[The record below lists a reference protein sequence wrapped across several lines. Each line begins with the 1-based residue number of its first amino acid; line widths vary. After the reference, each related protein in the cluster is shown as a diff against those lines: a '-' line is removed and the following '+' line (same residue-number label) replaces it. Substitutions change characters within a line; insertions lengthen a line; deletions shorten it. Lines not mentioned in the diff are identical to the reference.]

1 MAMQCIRAKSTP
13 LHIYIYILS
22 QFDGN
27 GTQPN
32 QTIRNGNQNNPIN
45 NEHTRINIIS
55 QNGNDCDIKM
65 GGKTVVKA
73 TREAMVGLIHAIART
88 YTLN

>member
-1 MAMQCIRAKSTP
+1 MYTSQKHP
-13 LHIYIYILS
+13 LHIYIYSVSLT
-22 QFDGN
+22 GN

-65 GGKTVVKA
+65 SGKTVVKA
-73 TREAMVGLIHAIART
+73 TREAMVGLSQ
-88 YTLN
+88 L